1 MNTDHDIAC
10 MRSGSPDQ
18 LNHWG
23 RSIQGHNHNIVLPA
37 SSRSW
42 HSAGRSP
49 VGNIYDMTARRN
61 YNKNRRPTVGFKPK
75 QRVWVRNFPLSKSKE
90 KFTAK
95 LAKKWNGPYRVVQ
108 QLGPLNYQ
116 VVLEDTG
123 LDVRTVHVCNL
134 KPFYPSAEDL
144 EKIERKKILDLLQE
158 SSEEEDFLG
167 F

>member
-1 MNTDHDIAC
+1 MDKILKG
-10 MRSGSPDQ
+10 RILSPGEPAYDVVHHLEQ
-18 LNHWG
+18 LKADVEE
-23 RSIQGHNHNIVLPA
+23 NIKKAKKRQL
-37 SSRSW
+37 
-42 HSAGRSP
+42 
-49 VGNIYDMTARRN
+49 RN
-61 YNKNRRPTVGFKPK
+61 YNKKRRTVDFKPK
-75 QRVWVRNFPLSKSKE
+75 QRVWVRNFPLSKAKD

-95 LAKKWNGPYRVVQ
+95 LAKKWKGPYRVVQ

-123 LDVRTVHVCNL
+123 LDLRTVHVCNL

-144 EKIERKKILDLLQE
+144 EYMKKKKTLDLLQE